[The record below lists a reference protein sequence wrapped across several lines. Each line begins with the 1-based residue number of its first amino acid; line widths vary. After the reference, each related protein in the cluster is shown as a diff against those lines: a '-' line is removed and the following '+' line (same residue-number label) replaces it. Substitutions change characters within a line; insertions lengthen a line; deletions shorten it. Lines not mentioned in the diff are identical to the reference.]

1 MKKNNTITIWLGIL
15 AAGTILL
22 FGTSSTIASFKQE
35 TTLAPGAIEVLKTE
49 TFEILDAKCNVC
61 HRKQNPLMVFK
72 QKNMAKRA
80 AKIYKMVFVERR
92 MPKIEGIPLTFEE
105 YATLEK
111 WLFTQN
117 IK

>member
-1 MKKNNTITIWLGIL
+1 MKNNNTITIWLGIL

-22 FGTSSTIASFKQE
+22 CGTSSTIASFKQE
-35 TTLAPGAIEVLKTE
+35 TPLTPEAIEVLKTE
-49 TFEILDAKCNVC
+49 ALEILDTKCNVC
-61 HRKQNPLMVFK
+61 HRKQNPLMIFK
-72 QKNMAKRA
+72 EKNMAKRA

-92 MPKIEGIPLTFEE
+92 MPKIDGTPLTFEE

-117 IK
+117 IR